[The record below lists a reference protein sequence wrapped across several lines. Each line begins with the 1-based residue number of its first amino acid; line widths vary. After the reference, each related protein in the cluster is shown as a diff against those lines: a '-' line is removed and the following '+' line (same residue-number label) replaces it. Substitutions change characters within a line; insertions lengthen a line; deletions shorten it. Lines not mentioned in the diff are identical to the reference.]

1 MLGLPIFLSPNPL
14 TRPLR
19 FALFML
25 CLWLSLAGWAQ
36 RNRILNPDIASL
48 QVVAGNNWLSMPV
61 IGLGEGV
68 PVNIAFDDLTHE
80 YRRYAYKVE
89 HCNADWS
96 TSGDLF
102 VSDYIDG
109 FNADN
114 VIEHVEQSINTNVL
128 YTHYRF
134 QIPNER
140 CKLKMSGNYR
150 VTIYDANDDDKAVA
164 ECCFMVVEPRMGIKL
179 SVDANTDKG
188 INSRWQQVAMEV
200 KYGGG
205 LSVTDVQR
213 QIYTVVMQNGRW
225 DNAVVNAKPQFVMGD
240 GLRWSHNAQLVFEA
254 GNEYLK
260 FEMLDVRHA
269 NMGVEKIDWDGEAY
283 HAYLWPDEPRG
294 SYVFDE
300 DANGAF
306 YIRNGDN
313 RENSSTSEYVHVHFT
328 LRSPR
333 LEGDVFVNG
342 VWTNDQLAAPYKM
355 QFDEGAQCYRLSLLL
370 KQGYYSY
377 QYVWQQSN
385 GQIATVP
392 SEGSFYQTENRY
404 QALVYYRK
412 LGERADRLVG
422 FAEIRR

>member
-1 MLGLPIFLSPNPL
+1 M
-14 TRPLR
+14 RPLR
-19 FALFML
+19 FLIFML
-25 CLWLSLAGWAQ
+25 CLWLSLAGRAQ

-61 IGLGEGV
+61 IALGEGV

-89 HCNADWS
+89 YCNADWS

-114 VIEHVEQSINTNVL
+114 VIEHVEQSINTNML

-200 KYGGG
+200 KYGSG

-254 GNEYLK
+254 GNEYRK

-306 YIRNGDN
+306 YIRNSDN
-313 RENSSTSEYVHVHFT
+313 RENNSTSEYVHVHFT

-342 VWTNDQLAAPYKM
+342 VWTNDQLAAPYQM
-355 QFDEGAQCYRLSLLL
+355 QYDEGAQCYRLSLLL

>member
-1 MLGLPIFLSPNPL
+1 M
-14 TRPLR
+14 RPLR
-19 FALFML
+19 FTLFML

-68 PVNIAFDDLTHE
+68 PVNIAFDNLTHE

-109 FNADN
+109 FNTDN
-114 VIEHVEQSINTNVL
+114 VIEDVEQSINTNVL
-128 YTHYRF
+128 YTHYRL

-140 CKLKMSGNYR
+140 CKLTMSGNYR
-150 VTIYDANDDDKAVA
+150 VTIYDANDDDKSVA
-164 ECCFMVVEPRMGIKL
+164 ECCFMVVEPRMGVKL

-254 GNEYLK
+254 GNEYRK

-283 HAYLWPDEPRG
+283 HAYLWPDESRG

-412 LGERADRLVG
+412 MGERADRLVG

>member
-1 MLGLPIFLSPNPL
+1 M
-14 TRPLR
+14 RPLR

-25 CLWLSLAGWAQ
+25 CLWLSLAGWSQ

-61 IGLGEGV
+61 IALGEGV

-114 VIEHVEQSINTNVL
+114 VIEHVEQSINTNML
-128 YTHYRF
+128 YTHYRL

-213 QIYTVVMQNGRW
+213 QIHTVVMQNGRW

-254 GNEYLK
+254 GNEYRK

-306 YIRNGDN
+306 YIRNSDN
-313 RENSSTSEYVHVHFT
+313 RENNSTSEYIHVHFT

-333 LEGDVFVNG
+333 LAGDVFVNG
-342 VWTNDQLAAPYKM
+342 VWTNDQLSEPYKM

-412 LGERADRLVG
+412 MGERADRLVG

>member
-1 MLGLPIFLSPNPL
+1 
-14 TRPLR
+14 
-19 FALFML
+19 ML

-61 IGLGEGV
+61 IALGEGV

-240 GLRWSHNAQLVFEA
+240 GLRWSHNPQLVFEA
-254 GNEYLK
+254 GNEYRK
-260 FEMLDVRHA
+260 FEMLDVRQA
-269 NMGVEKIDWDGEAY
+269 NMGVEKIDWDGKAY

-306 YIRNGDN
+306 YIRNSDN
-313 RENSSTSEYVHVHFT
+313 RENNSTSEYVHVHFT

-404 QALVYYRK
+404 QALIYYRK

>member
-1 MLGLPIFLSPNPL
+1 M
-14 TRPLR
+14 RPLR
-19 FALFML
+19 FLIFML
-25 CLWLSLAGWAQ
+25 YLWLSVAGRAQ

-61 IGLGEGV
+61 IDLGEGV

-114 VIEHVEQSINTNVL
+114 VIEHVEQSINTNML

-254 GNEYLK
+254 GNEYRK

-283 HAYLWPDEPRG
+283 HAYLWPDEPRS

-333 LEGDVFVNG
+333 LEGGVFVNG
-342 VWTNDQLAAPYKM
+342 VWTNDQLAAPYQM
-355 QFDEGAQCYRLSLLL
+355 QYDEGAQCYRLSLLL

-412 LGERADRLVG
+412 MGERADRLVG

>member
-1 MLGLPIFLSPNPL
+1 M
-14 TRPLR
+14 RPLR

-61 IGLGEGV
+61 IGLGEGL

-114 VIEHVEQSINTNVL
+114 VIEHVEQSINTNML

-140 CKLKMSGNYR
+140 CKLTMSGNYR

-254 GNEYLK
+254 GNEYRK

-306 YIRNGDN
+306 YIRNSDN
-313 RENSSTSEYVHVHFT
+313 RENNSTSEYIHVHFT

-333 LEGDVFVNG
+333 LAGDVFVNG
-342 VWTNDQLAAPYKM
+342 VWTNDQLSAPYKM

-385 GQIATVP
+385 GQTATVP

>member
-1 MLGLPIFLSPNPL
+1 M
-14 TRPLR
+14 RPLR
-19 FALFML
+19 FTFFML
-25 CLWLSLAGWAQ
+25 CLWLSVAGWAQ

-61 IGLGEGV
+61 IALGEGV

-254 GNEYLK
+254 GNEYRK

-269 NMGVEKIDWDGEAY
+269 NMGVEKIDWDGKEY

-306 YIRNGDN
+306 YIRNSDN
-313 RENSSTSEYVHVHFT
+313 RENNSTSEYVHVHFT

-333 LEGDVFVNG
+333 LEGGVFVNG
-342 VWTNDQLAAPYKM
+342 VWTNDQLAAPYQM
-355 QFDEGAQCYRLSLLL
+355 RYDEGAQCYRLSLLL

-377 QYVWQQSN
+377 QYVWQQPN

>member
-1 MLGLPIFLSPNPL
+1 
-14 TRPLR
+14 
-19 FALFML
+19 ML
-25 CLWLSLAGWAQ
+25 CLWLSVAGRAQ

-48 QVVAGNNWLSMPV
+48 QVVAGNNWLSIPV
-61 IGLGEGV
+61 IDLGEGV

-150 VTIYDANDDDKAVA
+150 VTIYDANDADKAVA

-254 GNEYLK
+254 GNEYRK
-260 FEMLDVRHA
+260 FEMLDVRQA

-306 YIRNGDN
+306 YIRNSDN
-313 RENSSTSEYVHVHFT
+313 RENNSTSEYVHVHFT

-342 VWTNDQLAAPYKM
+342 VWTNDQLAAPYQM
-355 QFDEGAQCYRLSLLL
+355 QYDEGAQCYRLSLLL

-377 QYVWQQSN
+377 QYVWQQPN

>member
-1 MLGLPIFLSPNPL
+1 MH
-14 TRPLR
+14 PLR
-19 FALFML
+19 FLIFML
-25 CLWLSLAGWAQ
+25 CLWLSVAGWAQ

-114 VIEHVEQSINTNVL
+114 VIEHVEQSINTNML

-140 CKLKMSGNYR
+140 CKLTMSGNYR

-240 GLRWSHNAQLVFEA
+240 GLRWSHNPQLVFEA
-254 GNEYLK
+254 GNEYRK
-260 FEMLDVRHA
+260 FEMLDVRQA

-333 LEGDVFVNG
+333 LAGDVFVNG
-342 VWTNDQLAAPYKM
+342 VWTNDQLAAPYQM
-355 QFDEGAQCYRLSLLL
+355 QYDEGAQCYRLSLLL

-377 QYVWQQSN
+377 QYMWQKPN

>member
-1 MLGLPIFLSPNPL
+1 
-14 TRPLR
+14 
-19 FALFML
+19 ML
-25 CLWLSLAGWAQ
+25 CLWLSVAGRAQ

-96 TSGDLF
+96 TSDDLF

-254 GNEYLK
+254 GNEYRK

-269 NMGVEKIDWDGEAY
+269 NMGVEKIDWDGKAY

-306 YIRNGDN
+306 YIRNSDN
-313 RENSSTSEYVHVHFT
+313 RENNSTSEYVHVHFT

-333 LEGDVFVNG
+333 LEGGVFVNG
-342 VWTNDQLAAPYKM
+342 VWTNDQLAAPYQM
-355 QFDEGAQCYRLSLLL
+355 QYDEGAQCYRLSLLL

-377 QYVWQQSN
+377 QYVWQKPN

>member
-1 MLGLPIFLSPNPL
+1 MLY
-14 TRPLR
+14 
-19 FALFML
+19 
-25 CLWLSLAGWAQ
+25 LWLSVAGRAQ

-61 IGLGEGV
+61 IDLGEGV

-114 VIEHVEQSINTNVL
+114 VIEHVEQSINTNML

-240 GLRWSHNAQLVFEA
+240 GLRWSHNPQLVFEA
-254 GNEYLK
+254 GNEYRK
-260 FEMLDVRHA
+260 FEMLDVRQA

-306 YIRNGDN
+306 YIRNSDN
-313 RENSSTSEYVHVHFT
+313 RENNSTSEYVHVHFT

-342 VWTNDQLAAPYKM
+342 VWTNDLLAAPYKM
-355 QFDEGAQCYRLSLLL
+355 QYDEGAQCYRLSLLL

>member
-1 MLGLPIFLSPNPL
+1 M
-14 TRPLR
+14 RPLR

-225 DNAVVNAKPQFVMGD
+225 DNAVVNTKPQFVMGD

-254 GNEYLK
+254 GNEYRK

>member
-1 MLGLPIFLSPNPL
+1 MH
-14 TRPLR
+14 PLR
-19 FALFML
+19 FLIFML
-25 CLWLSLAGWAQ
+25 CLWLSVAGWAQ

-114 VIEHVEQSINTNVL
+114 VIEHVEQSINTNML

-240 GLRWSHNAQLVFEA
+240 GLRWSHNPQLVFEA
-254 GNEYLK
+254 GNEYRK
-260 FEMLDVRHA
+260 FEMLDVRQA

-306 YIRNGDN
+306 YIRNSDN
-313 RENSSTSEYVHVHFT
+313 RENNSTSEYVHVHFT

-342 VWTNDQLAAPYKM
+342 VWTNDLLAAPYKM
-355 QFDEGAQCYRLSLLL
+355 QYDEGAQCYRLSLLL

>member
-1 MLGLPIFLSPNPL
+1 
-14 TRPLR
+14 
-19 FALFML
+19 ML
-25 CLWLSLAGWAQ
+25 CLWFSLAGRAQ

-61 IGLGEGV
+61 IALGEGV

-114 VIEHVEQSINTNVL
+114 VIEHVEQSINTNML

-254 GNEYLK
+254 GNEYRK
-260 FEMLDVRHA
+260 FEMLDVRQA
-269 NMGVEKIDWDGEAY
+269 NMGVEKIDWDGKEY

-313 RENSSTSEYVHVHFT
+313 RENNSTSEYVHVHFT

-392 SEGSFYQTENRY
+392 SEGSFYQTENRS

>member
-1 MLGLPIFLSPNPL
+1 M
-14 TRPLR
+14 RPLR

-61 IGLGEGV
+61 IDLGECV

-114 VIEHVEQSINTNVL
+114 VIEHVEQSINTNML

-200 KYGGG
+200 KYGEG

-254 GNEYLK
+254 GNEYRK
-260 FEMLDVRHA
+260 FEMLDVRQA

-306 YIRNGDN
+306 YIRNSDN
-313 RENSSTSEYVHVHFT
+313 RENNSTSEYVHVHFT

-342 VWTNDQLAAPYKM
+342 VWTNDLLAAPYKM
-355 QFDEGAQCYRLSLLL
+355 QYDEGAQCYRLSLLL

>member
-1 MLGLPIFLSPNPL
+1 
-14 TRPLR
+14 
-19 FALFML
+19 ML

-61 IGLGEGV
+61 IDLGECV

-114 VIEHVEQSINTNVL
+114 VIEHVEQSINTNML

-213 QIYTVVMQNGRW
+213 QIHTVVMQNGRW

-254 GNEYLK
+254 GNEYRK
-260 FEMLDVRHA
+260 FEMLDVRQA

-306 YIRNGDN
+306 YIRNSDN
-313 RENSSTSEYVHVHFT
+313 RENNSTSEYVHVHFT

-342 VWTNDQLAAPYKM
+342 VWTNDLLAAPYKM
-355 QFDEGAQCYRLSLLL
+355 QYDEGAQCYRLSLLL

>member
-1 MLGLPIFLSPNPL
+1 
-14 TRPLR
+14 
-19 FALFML
+19 ML
-25 CLWLSLAGWAQ
+25 CLWLSVAGRAQ

-61 IGLGEGV
+61 IDLGEGV

-254 GNEYLK
+254 GNEYRK

-306 YIRNGDN
+306 YIRNSDN
-313 RENSSTSEYVHVHFT
+313 RENNSTSEYVHVHFT

-342 VWTNDQLAAPYKM
+342 VWTNDQLAAPYQM
-355 QFDEGAQCYRLSLLL
+355 QYDEGAQCYRLSLLL

-377 QYVWQQSN
+377 QYVWQLPN

>member
-1 MLGLPIFLSPNPL
+1 M
-14 TRPLR
+14 RPLR
-19 FALFML
+19 FTFFML
-25 CLWLSLAGWAQ
+25 CLWLSVAGWAQ

-61 IGLGEGV
+61 IALGEGV

-89 HCNADWS
+89 HCNVDWS

-254 GNEYLK
+254 G
-260 FEMLDVRHA
+260 
-269 NMGVEKIDWDGEAY
+269 
-283 HAYLWPDEPRG
+283 
-294 SYVFDE
+294 
-300 DANGAF
+300 
-306 YIRNGDN
+306 
-313 RENSSTSEYVHVHFT
+313 
-328 LRSPR
+328 
-333 LEGDVFVNG
+333 
-342 VWTNDQLAAPYKM
+342 
-355 QFDEGAQCYRLSLLL
+355 C
-370 KQGYYSY
+370 
-377 QYVWQQSN
+377 
-385 GQIATVP
+385 ATCQH
-392 SEGSFYQTENRY
+392 GR
-404 QALVYYRK
+404 
-412 LGERADRLVG
+412 
-422 FAEIRR
+422 

>member
-1 MLGLPIFLSPNPL
+1 
-14 TRPLR
+14 
-19 FALFML
+19 ML
-25 CLWLSLAGWAQ
+25 CLWLSVAGWAQ

-114 VIEHVEQSINTNVL
+114 VIEHVEQSINTNML

-240 GLRWSHNAQLVFEA
+240 GLRWSHNPQLVFEA
-254 GNEYLK
+254 GNEYRK

-313 RENSSTSEYVHVHFT
+313 RENSSTSEYIHVHFT

-333 LEGDVFVNG
+333 LDGDVFVNG
-342 VWTNDQLAAPYKM
+342 VWTNDQLSAPYKM

-377 QYVWQQSN
+377 QYVWQQPN

-412 LGERADRLVG
+412 MGERADRLVG
-422 FAEIRR
+422 FTEIRR

>member
-1 MLGLPIFLSPNPL
+1 M
-14 TRPLR
+14 RPLR
-19 FALFML
+19 FLIFML
-25 CLWLSLAGWAQ
+25 YLWLSVAGRAQ

-61 IGLGEGV
+61 IDLGEGV

-114 VIEHVEQSINTNVL
+114 VIEHVEQSINTNML

-240 GLRWSHNAQLVFEA
+240 GLRWSHNPQLVFEA
-254 GNEYLK
+254 GNEYRK
-260 FEMLDVRHA
+260 FEMLDVRQA

-306 YIRNGDN
+306 YIRNSDN
-313 RENSSTSEYVHVHFT
+313 RENNSTSEYVHVHFT

-342 VWTNDQLAAPYKM
+342 VWTNDQLAAPYQM
-355 QFDEGAQCYRLSLLL
+355 QYDEGAQCYRLSLLL

-377 QYVWQQSN
+377 QYVWQLPN

>member
-1 MLGLPIFLSPNPL
+1 M
-14 TRPLR
+14 RPLR
-19 FALFML
+19 FTFFML
-25 CLWLSLAGWAQ
+25 CLWLSVAGWAQ

-61 IGLGEGV
+61 IALGEGV

-254 GNEYLK
+254 GNEYRK

-306 YIRNGDN
+306 YIRNSDN
-313 RENSSTSEYVHVHFT
+313 RENNSTSQYVHVHFT

-333 LEGDVFVNG
+333 LAGDVFVNG
-342 VWTNDQLAAPYKM
+342 VWTNDQLSAPYKM

-377 QYVWQQSN
+377 QYVWQQPN

-404 QALVYYRK
+404 QVLVYYRK

>member
-1 MLGLPIFLSPNPL
+1 
-14 TRPLR
+14 
-19 FALFML
+19 ML
-25 CLWLSLAGWAQ
+25 CLWLSVAGWAQ

-109 FNADN
+109 FNTDN
-114 VIEHVEQSINTNVL
+114 VIEDVEQSINTNVL

-140 CKLKMSGNYR
+140 CKLTMSGNYR

-240 GLRWSHNAQLVFEA
+240 GLRWSHNPQLVFEA
-254 GNEYLK
+254 GNEYRK
-260 FEMLDVRHA
+260 FEMLDVRQA

-306 YIRNGDN
+306 YIRNSDN
-313 RENSSTSEYVHVHFT
+313 RENNSTSEYVHVHFT

-342 VWTNDQLAAPYKM
+342 VWTNDLLAAPYKM
-355 QFDEGAQCYRLSLLL
+355 QYDEGAQCYRLSLLL

>member
-1 MLGLPIFLSPNPL
+1 
-14 TRPLR
+14 
-19 FALFML
+19 ML
-25 CLWLSLAGWAQ
+25 CLWLSVAGWAQ

-48 QVVAGNNWLSMPV
+48 QVVAGNNWISMPV
-61 IGLGEGV
+61 IALGEGV

-254 GNEYLK
+254 GNEYRK

-269 NMGVEKIDWDGEAY
+269 NMGVEKIDWDGKEY

-306 YIRNGDN
+306 YIRNSDN
-313 RENSSTSEYVHVHFT
+313 RENNSTSEYIHVHFT

-333 LEGDVFVNG
+333 FAGDVFVNG
-342 VWTNDQLAAPYKM
+342 VWTNDQLSAPYKM

-422 FAEIRR
+422 FTEIRR

>member
-1 MLGLPIFLSPNPL
+1 M
-14 TRPLR
+14 RPLR

-109 FNADN
+109 FNTDN
-114 VIEHVEQSINTNVL
+114 VIEDVEQSINTNML

-140 CKLKMSGNYR
+140 CKLTMSGNYR
-150 VTIYDANDDDKAVA
+150 VTIYDANDDDKSVA
-164 ECCFMVVEPRMGIKL
+164 ECCFMVVEPRMGVKL
-179 SVDANTDKG
+179 NVDANTDKG

-213 QIYTVVMQNGRW
+213 QIHTVVMQNGRW

-254 GNEYLK
+254 GNEYRK

-269 NMGVEKIDWDGEAY
+269 NMGVEKIDWDGNAY

-306 YIRNGDN
+306 YIRNSDN

-342 VWTNDQLAAPYKM
+342 VWTNDQLSAPYKM

-377 QYVWQQSN
+377 QYVWQQPN

-404 QALVYYRK
+404 QVLVYYRK
-412 LGERADRLVG
+412 MGERADRLVG

>member
-1 MLGLPIFLSPNPL
+1 M
-14 TRPLR
+14 RPLR
-19 FALFML
+19 FTFFML
-25 CLWLSLAGWAQ
+25 CLWLSVAGWAQ

-254 GNEYLK
+254 GNEYRK

-269 NMGVEKIDWDGEAY
+269 NMGVERIDWDGDAY

-306 YIRNGDN
+306 YIRNSDN
-313 RENSSTSEYVHVHFT
+313 RENNSTSEYVHVHFT

-333 LEGDVFVNG
+333 LAGDVFVNG
-342 VWTNDQLAAPYKM
+342 VWTNDQLSAPYKM

-377 QYVWQQSN
+377 QYVWQQPN

-404 QALVYYRK
+404 QVLVYYRK

>member
-1 MLGLPIFLSPNPL
+1 M
-14 TRPLR
+14 RPLR
-19 FALFML
+19 FLIFML
-25 CLWLSLAGWAQ
+25 YLWLSVAGRAQ

-61 IGLGEGV
+61 IDLGEGV

-114 VIEHVEQSINTNVL
+114 VIEHVEQSINTNML

-240 GLRWSHNAQLVFEA
+240 GLRWSHNPQLVFEA
-254 GNEYLK
+254 GNEYRK
-260 FEMLDVRHA
+260 FEMLDVRQA

-306 YIRNGDN
+306 YIRNSDN
-313 RENSSTSEYVHVHFT
+313 RENNSTSEYVHVHFT

-342 VWTNDQLAAPYKM
+342 VWTNDQLAAPYQM
-355 QFDEGAQCYRLSLLL
+355 QYDEGAQCYRLSLLL

>member
-1 MLGLPIFLSPNPL
+1 MRL
-14 TRPLR
+14 LR
-19 FALFML
+19 FSFFML

-164 ECCFMVVEPRMGIKL
+164 ECCFMVVEPHMGIKL

-254 GNEYLK
+254 GNEYRK
-260 FEMLDVRHA
+260 FEMLDVRQA

-306 YIRNGDN
+306 YIRNSDN
-313 RENSSTSEYVHVHFT
+313 RENNSTSEYVHVHFT

-355 QFDEGAQCYRLSLLL
+355 QYDGEAQCYRLSLLL

>member
-1 MLGLPIFLSPNPL
+1 M
-14 TRPLR
+14 RPLR
-19 FALFML
+19 FLIFML
-25 CLWLSLAGWAQ
+25 YLWLSVAGRAQ

-61 IGLGEGV
+61 IDLGEGV

-114 VIEHVEQSINTNVL
+114 VIEHVEQSINTNML

-240 GLRWSHNAQLVFEA
+240 GLRWSHNPQLVFEA
-254 GNEYLK
+254 GNEYRK
-260 FEMLDVRHA
+260 FEMLDVRQA

-306 YIRNGDN
+306 YIRNSDN
-313 RENSSTSEYVHVHFT
+313 RENNSTSEYVHVHFT

-333 LEGDVFVNG
+333 LAGDVFVNG
-342 VWTNDQLAAPYKM
+342 VWTNDLLSAPYKM

-377 QYVWQQSN
+377 QYVWQQPN

-412 LGERADRLVG
+412 MGERADRLVG

>member
-1 MLGLPIFLSPNPL
+1 M
-14 TRPLR
+14 RPLR
-19 FALFML
+19 FTLFML

-61 IGLGEGV
+61 IALGEGV

-240 GLRWSHNAQLVFEA
+240 GLRWSHNPQLVFEA
-254 GNEYLK
+254 GNEYRK
-260 FEMLDVRHA
+260 FEMLDVRQA
-269 NMGVEKIDWDGEAY
+269 NMGVEKIDWDGKAY

-306 YIRNGDN
+306 YIRNSDN
-313 RENSSTSEYVHVHFT
+313 RENNSTSEYVHVHFT

-404 QALVYYRK
+404 QALIYYRK

>member
-1 MLGLPIFLSPNPL
+1 MRL
-14 TRPLR
+14 LR
-19 FALFML
+19 FSFFML
-25 CLWLSLAGWAQ
+25 CLWLSLAGRAQ

-109 FNADN
+109 FNTDN
-114 VIEHVEQSINTNVL
+114 VIEHVEQSINTNML

-254 GNEYLK
+254 GNEYRK

-269 NMGVEKIDWDGEAY
+269 NMGVEKIDWDGKEY

-313 RENSSTSEYVHVHFT
+313 RENNSTSEYVHVHFT

-333 LEGDVFVNG
+333 LEGGVFVNG
-342 VWTNDQLAAPYKM
+342 VWTNDQLAAPYQM
-355 QFDEGAQCYRLSLLL
+355 QYDEGAQCYRLSLLL

-422 FAEIRR
+422 FVEIRR

>member
-1 MLGLPIFLSPNPL
+1 M
-14 TRPLR
+14 RPLR
-19 FALFML
+19 FTLFML

-114 VIEHVEQSINTNVL
+114 VIEHVEQSINTNML

-240 GLRWSHNAQLVFEA
+240 GLRWSHNPQLVFEA
-254 GNEYLK
+254 GNEYRK
-260 FEMLDVRHA
+260 FEMLDVRQA

-306 YIRNGDN
+306 YIRNSDN
-313 RENSSTSEYVHVHFT
+313 RENNSTSEYVHVHFT

-342 VWTNDQLAAPYKM
+342 VWTNDLLAAPYKM
-355 QFDEGAQCYRLSLLL
+355 QYDEGAQCYRLSLLL

>member
-1 MLGLPIFLSPNPL
+1 M
-14 TRPLR
+14 RPLR

-48 QVVAGNNWLSMPV
+48 QAVAGNNWLSMPV
-61 IGLGEGV
+61 IALGEGV

-114 VIEHVEQSINTNVL
+114 VIEHVEQSINTNML

-254 GNEYLK
+254 GNEYRK

-283 HAYLWPDEPRG
+283 HAYLWPDEPRS

-333 LEGDVFVNG
+333 LEGGVFVNG
-342 VWTNDQLAAPYKM
+342 VWTNDQLAAPYQM
-355 QFDEGAQCYRLSLLL
+355 QYDEGAQCYRLSLLL

-412 LGERADRLVG
+412 MGERADRLVG

>member
-1 MLGLPIFLSPNPL
+1 MH
-14 TRPLR
+14 PLR
-19 FALFML
+19 FLIFML
-25 CLWLSLAGWAQ
+25 CLWISVAGWAQ

-114 VIEHVEQSINTNVL
+114 VIEHVEQSINTNML

-240 GLRWSHNAQLVFEA
+240 GLRWSHNPQLVFEA
-254 GNEYLK
+254 GNEYRK
-260 FEMLDVRHA
+260 FEMLDVRQA

-306 YIRNGDN
+306 YIRNSDN
-313 RENSSTSEYVHVHFT
+313 RENNSTSEYVHVHFT

-333 LEGDVFVNG
+333 LGGDVFVNG
-342 VWTNDQLAAPYKM
+342 VWTNDLLAAPYKM
-355 QFDEGAQCYRLSLLL
+355 QYDEGAQCYRLSLLL

>member
-1 MLGLPIFLSPNPL
+1 
-14 TRPLR
+14 
-19 FALFML
+19 
-25 CLWLSLAGWAQ
+25 
-36 RNRILNPDIASL
+36 
-48 QVVAGNNWLSMPV
+48 MPV

-114 VIEHVEQSINTNVL
+114 VIEHVEQSINTNML

-240 GLRWSHNAQLVFEA
+240 GLRWSHNPQLVFEA
-254 GNEYLK
+254 GNEYRK
-260 FEMLDVRHA
+260 FEMLDVRQA

-306 YIRNGDN
+306 YIRNSDN
-313 RENSSTSEYVHVHFT
+313 RENRSTSEDIHVYFT

-333 LEGDVFVNG
+333 LAGDVFVNG
-342 VWTNDQLAAPYKM
+342 VWTNDQLAAPYQM
-355 QFDEGAQCYRLSLLL
+355 QYDEGAQCYRLSLLL

>member
-1 MLGLPIFLSPNPL
+1 M
-14 TRPLR
+14 RPLR
-19 FALFML
+19 FLIFML
-25 CLWLSLAGWAQ
+25 CLWLSVAGWAQ

-114 VIEHVEQSINTNVL
+114 VIEHVEQSINTNML

-254 GNEYLK
+254 GNEYRK

-313 RENSSTSEYVHVHFT
+313 RENSSTSEYIHVHFT

-333 LEGDVFVNG
+333 LDGDVFVNG
-342 VWTNDQLAAPYKM
+342 VWTNDQLSAPYKM

-377 QYVWQQSN
+377 QYVWQQPN

-412 LGERADRLVG
+412 MGERADRLVG
-422 FAEIRR
+422 FTEIRR

>member
-1 MLGLPIFLSPNPL
+1 
-14 TRPLR
+14 
-19 FALFML
+19 ML
-25 CLWLSLAGWAQ
+25 CLWLSLAGRAQ

-61 IGLGEGV
+61 IALGEGV

-114 VIEHVEQSINTNVL
+114 VIEHVEQSINTNML

-200 KYGGG
+200 KYGSG

-225 DNAVVNAKPQFVMGD
+225 DNAVVNTKPQFVMGD

-254 GNEYLK
+254 GNEYRK

-269 NMGVEKIDWDGEAY
+269 NMGVEKIDWDGKEY

-306 YIRNGDN
+306 YIRNSDN
-313 RENSSTSEYVHVHFT
+313 RENNSTSEYVHVHFT

-342 VWTNDQLAAPYKM
+342 VWTNDQLAAPYQM
-355 QFDEGAQCYRLSLLL
+355 LYDEGAQCYRLSLLL

>member
-1 MLGLPIFLSPNPL
+1 M
-14 TRPLR
+14 RPLR
-19 FALFML
+19 FLIFML

-36 RNRILNPDIASL
+36 RNRILNPDIASF

-61 IGLGEGV
+61 IDLGEGV

-114 VIEHVEQSINTNVL
+114 VIEHVEQSINTNML

-240 GLRWSHNAQLVFEA
+240 GLRWSHNPQLVFEA
-254 GNEYLK
+254 GNEYRK
-260 FEMLDVRHA
+260 FEMLDVRQA

-306 YIRNGDN
+306 YIRNSDN
-313 RENSSTSEYVHVHFT
+313 RENNSTSEYVHVHFT

-342 VWTNDQLAAPYKM
+342 VWTNDLLAAPYKM
-355 QFDEGAQCYRLSLLL
+355 QYDEGAQCYRLSLLL

>member
-1 MLGLPIFLSPNPL
+1 MLM
-14 TRPLR
+14 RPLR

-25 CLWLSLAGWAQ
+25 CLWLSLAGCAQ

-114 VIEHVEQSINTNVL
+114 VIEHVEQSINTNML

-254 GNEYLK
+254 GNEYRK

-306 YIRNGDN
+306 YIRNSDN
-313 RENSSTSEYVHVHFT
+313 RENNSTSEYVHVHFT

-333 LEGDVFVNG
+333 LEGGVFVNG
-342 VWTNDQLAAPYKM
+342 AWTNDQLAAPYKM
-355 QFDEGAQCYRLSLLL
+355 LYDEGAQCYRLSLLL

>member
-1 MLGLPIFLSPNPL
+1 M
-14 TRPLR
+14 RPLR

-61 IGLGEGV
+61 IDLGECV

-114 VIEHVEQSINTNVL
+114 VIEHVEQSINTNML

-200 KYGGG
+200 KYGEG

-225 DNAVVNAKPQFVMGD
+225 DNAVVNAKSQFVMGD

-254 GNEYLK
+254 GNEYRK
-260 FEMLDVRHA
+260 FEMLDVRQA

-306 YIRNGDN
+306 YIRNSDN
-313 RENSSTSEYVHVHFT
+313 RENNSTSEYVHVHFT

-342 VWTNDQLAAPYKM
+342 VWTNDLLAAPYKM
-355 QFDEGAQCYRLSLLL
+355 QYDEGAQCYRLSLLL